1 MNTEMADT
9 NTGEV
14 VDLGNL
20 GLTRDPKAVLA
31 EAKSAA
37 VALTEVLKNKKK
49 PVMMNGEQY
58 LEFEDWQTLGR
69 FYGVTVK
76 VASTTYVEFGGVKG
90 FEARAEVLDRT
101 GLAISAAEAMCLND
115 EDKWSTRAKYEWKT
129 ISGQRVKEKV
139 GEEQVP
145 MFQLRSMAQTRA
157 CAKAFRNV
165 LAWVVVLAGYK
176 PTPAEE
182 MTGAEHG
189 GAAGNNEDSPY
200 RTMTSK
206 FAGKCAICSE
216 AIAAGMSIVYNSVA
230 KAAAHPACFEKKN
243 AQPRDEQS
251 QA

>member
-1 MNTEMADT
+1 MTTELADT
-9 NTGEV
+9 NTGEI

-20 GLTRDPKAVLA
+20 GLARNPEAVLA
-31 EAKSAA
+31 EARTAA
-37 VALTEVLKNKKK
+37 TALQKVLAGKRK

-58 LEFEDWQTLGR
+58 LEFEDWQTVGR

-76 VASTTYVEFGGVKG
+76 VASTTYAEFGGVKG
-90 FEARAEVLDRT
+90 FEARAEVLDRN
-101 GLAISAAEAMCLND
+101 GLVISAAEAMCLND

-157 CAKAFRNV
+157 CAKALRNV

-182 MTGAEHG
+182 MTGTEHG
-189 GAAGNNEDSPY
+189 GTGGANEDSPY

-206 FAGKCAICSE
+206 FAGKCAICQE
-216 AIAAGMSIVYNSVA
+216 AIKAGEQIVYNSAA

-243 AQPRDEQS
+243 AKPIDEQS